1 MKICAVLAG
10 SALLALAGTAF
21 GQGATTTEATV
32 SYTLSWQDT
41 GNNNGVLEQGES
53 AILHISASMS
63 PAVNTVI
70 GFSGGLGGPTGTLR
84 GIASGFLD
92 LTGTGGTQGTFNL
105 DPLAGYGTDPTWDLI
120 GPAGYGTPNGT
131 GLLNIQFGQFPTGS
145 SSVNT
150 TNPIENVWT
159 GVWTPSDYSSR
170 NVVFGT
176 TDGTAAGSGNASAVI
191 IKWGALNG
199 NIETATALSS
209 FGSVT
214 IPVVPA
220 PSSLALLGL
229 GGLIAG
235 RRRR

>member
-1 MKICAVLAG
+1 MKTRATILAG

-21 GQGATTTEATV
+21 GQSTTEATV
-32 SYTLSWQDT
+32 AYTLTWEDT
-41 GNNNGVLEQGES
+41 GNNNGVVEQGES
-53 AILHISASMS
+53 AILHITATMS

-70 GFSGGLGGPTGTLR
+70 GFTGGQGGPTGTLR

-92 LTGTGGTQGTFNL
+92 LTGAGGTQGTFNL
-105 DPLAGYGTDPTWDLI
+105 DPLAGYGTDPSWDLV
-120 GPAGYGTPNGT
+120 GPGGYGTPNGT

-150 TNPIENVWT
+150 TNPIVNVWNT
-159 GVWTPSDYSSR
+159 VWTPADYTGR
-170 NVVFGT
+170 TVTFGT
-176 TDGTAAGSGNASAVI
+176 TDGSAAGPGNASAVI
-191 IKWGALNG
+191 VKWGALNG
-199 NIETATALSS
+199 NIQATTALST
-209 FGSVT
+209 FGSVD